1 MDGVVD
7 STIGAAQEATTLTNL
22 GAKLVLFF
30 VGSNATKNIARRGH
44 QQQSRRS
51 LVLRSD
57 GMIPDRHARSNAA
70 DRDHPSA

>member
-1 MDGVVD
+1 MDGKPRMDGVVD

-44 QQQSRRS
+44 QQ
-51 LVLRSD
+51 
-57 GMIPDRHARSNAA
+57 
-70 DRDHPSA
+70 